1 MVVKQRFFDVKVAL
15 KHCLSLLMFPLNT
28 YPDKSSF
35 RNIIYLV
42 QGFLIIVIA
51 YLWLEYTRMDGTFKT
66 VYPLIIA
73 IIVTTTQYLIVE
85 TGGRYVYKHLGPFVI
100 QMATFWIISF
110 SGIFIGFVM
119 VYFNAQC
126 PGVEK
131 IYPDIFY
138 FYSDHPLPRPSR
150 IAVFY
155 KIILTP
161 WVLFMLLL
169 TQGELRKKLDK
180 ELTVIKQINEEL
192 KMRQITA
199 DDESVVVEQN
209 NTQDLKR
216 FCITS
221 NDGDKYIAFVDI
233 YYISVADHYC
243 ELVFKKDG
251 VFLRELIRL
260 SLKEA
265 MANLPSKYFDQVHRS
280 HVVNLHC
287 VKEIVS
293 KGQSYQLRMAGTD
306 ELIPASR
313 HRAREFLPKLKAM
326 LNS

>member
-1 MVVKQRFFDVKVAL
+1 MDAKQIILNGIAVL
-15 KHCLSLLMFPLNT
+15 KHCRSLLMFPLNT

-42 QGFLIIVIA
+42 QGFLITIIA
-51 YLWLEYTRMDGTFKT
+51 CLWLEYTRMDGTFKY

-73 IIVTTTQYLIVE
+73 IIVMTTQYLIVE
-85 TGGRYVYKHLGPFVI
+85 TGGRYVYKRLGPFVI

-110 SGIFIGFVM
+110 AGVFTGFTM

-138 FYSDHPLPRPSR
+138 FYHDLPLPRPDR

-155 KIILTP
+155 KIILIP
-161 WVLFMLLL
+161 WVLSMLLL
-169 TQGELRKKLDK
+169 TQGELKKKLDK
-180 ELTVIKQINEEL
+180 ELTIIKQINEEL
-192 KMRQITA
+192 KKRTPEDENATA
-199 DDESVVVEQN
+199 EQN
-209 NTQDLKR
+209 HTRDLKS

-221 NDGDKYIAFVDI
+221 NDGDKYIAFADI
-233 YYISVADHYC
+233 YSISVADHYC
-243 ELVFKKDG
+243 ELMFKKDD
-251 VFLRELIRL
+251 VFLKELTRL

-265 MANLPSKYFDQVHRS
+265 MATLPSTSFEQVHRS
-280 HVVNLHC
+280 HVVNLHY
-287 VKEIVS
+287 VKEIIG
-293 KGQSYQLRMAGTD
+293 KGQSYQLRMADTD

-313 HRAREFLPKLKAM
+313 HRARDFLPKLKAI
-326 LNS
+326 L